1 MNSSKNKLD
10 NKINWLFNLESNA
23 HIMDHIYIGIGDVF
37 FLMNDTYLTF
47 NGKIIDKNELVFV
60 TYLNVLFFRI
70 T

>member
-1 MNSSKNKLD
+1 
-10 NKINWLFNLESNA
+10 
-23 HIMDHIYIGIGDVF
+23 MDHIYIGIGDVF